1 MDRYLYPHIK
11 NDLSEKMV
19 FIGGP
24 RQVGKTTLSLQFLE
38 SGTEKHPAY
47 LNWDS
52 PVIRKDLLAG
62 QLPTKQ
68 KLLIFDEI
76 HKYKDWKSL
85 IKGFYDLNKSD
96 TQILVTGSARLDYF
110 RKGGDSLQGRYHYYR
125 LHPLSLD
132 EISPDYSSSS
142 VPDLLQF
149 GGFPEPQIKANK
161 THWKRWERE
170 RAKRVIFEDLVSLEN
185 VRNVSQ
191 VELLASLL
199 PERVGSLLSIN
210 NLSTD
215 LQVAFETAEKWI
227 SMLEN
232 LYVCFRISPWTNSKV
247 RSLKKERKVYMWDWS
262 VCLDESARYENMVA
276 SHLLKFCNL
285 WEDTK
290 GEDMDLQFLRN
301 AQGKEIDF
309 VVLKNQKP
317 WFAVECKTDDRSL
330 SKQISYY
337 AERTNIPHFFQ
348 VHMGRKDYEVR
359 EHRARVLPFH
369 KLSQWLTENS
379 PNV

>member
-1 MDRYLYPHIK
+1 MNRYLTPYVK

-24 RQVGKTTLSLQFLE
+24 RQVGKTTLSLQFLP
-38 SGTEKHPAY
+38 SGNEKHPAY

-52 PVIRKDLLAG
+52 PLIRKDLLAG
-62 QLPTKQ
+62 QLPPDQ
-68 KLLIFDEI
+68 KLIILDEI

-96 TQILVTGSARLDYF
+96 TQFLVTGSARLDYF

-125 LHPLSLD
+125 LHPLTLD
-132 EISPDYSSSS
+132 EISPDCSASQ
-142 VPDLLQF
+142 VPNLLRF
-149 GGFPEPQIKANK
+149 GGFPEPQIKSSE

-199 PERVGSLLSIN
+199 PDRVGSLLSIN

-215 LQVAFETAEKWI
+215 LQVAFETAEKWV

-232 LYVCFRISPWTNSKV
+232 LYVCFRISPWTNSTL
-247 RSLKKERKVYMWDWS
+247 RSLKKEKKVYMWDWS
-262 VCLDESARYENMVA
+262 VCSDESARYENMVA
-276 SHLLKFCNL
+276 SHLFKFCHL
-285 WEDTK
+285 WEDAK
-290 GEDMDLQFLRN
+290 GEEMALQFIRN

-317 WFAVECKTDDRSL
+317 WFAVECKTDDRQL

-337 AERTNIPHFFQ
+337 AERTNIPIFSKSTWA
-348 VHMGRKDYEVR
+348 VKTTKSKSTEPAYS
-359 EHRARVLPFH
+359 PF
-369 KLSQWLTENS
+369 TNC
-379 PNV
+379 PNG

>member
-1 MDRYLYPHIK
+1 MNRYLTPYVK

-24 RQVGKTTLSLQFLE
+24 RQVGKTTLSLQFLP
-38 SGTEKHPAY
+38 SGNEKHPAY

-52 PVIRKDLLAG
+52 PLIRKDLLAG
-62 QLPTKQ
+62 QLPPEQ
-68 KLLIFDEI
+68 KLIILDEI

-96 TQILVTGSARLDYF
+96 TQFLVTGSARLDYF

-125 LHPLSLD
+125 LHPLTLD
-132 EISPDYSSSS
+132 EISPDCSASQ
-142 VPDLLQF
+142 VPNLLRF
-149 GGFPEPQIKANK
+149 GGFPEPQIKSSE

-199 PERVGSLLSIN
+199 PNRVGSLLSIN

-215 LQVAFETAEKWI
+215 LQVAFETAEKWV

-232 LYVCFRISPWTNSKV
+232 LYVCFRISPWSNSTL
-247 RSLKKERKVYMWDWS
+247 RSLKKEKKVYMWDWS
-262 VCLDESARYENMVA
+262 VCSDESARYENMVA
-276 SHLLKFCNL
+276 SQLFKFCHL
-285 WEDTK
+285 WEDAK
-290 GEDMDLQFLRN
+290 GEEMALQFIRN

-317 WFAVECKTDDRSL
+317 WFAVECKTDDRQL

-337 AERTNIPHFFQ
+337 AERTKIPHFFQ
-348 VHMGRKDYEVR
+348 VHLGSKDYEIK

-369 KLSQWLTENS
+369 KLSQWLMENS
-379 PNV
+379 PSV

>member
-1 MDRYLYPHIK
+1 MNRYLTPYVK

-24 RQVGKTTLSLQFLE
+24 RQVGKTTLSLQFLP
-38 SGTEKHPAY
+38 SGNEKHPAY

-52 PVIRKDLLAG
+52 PLIRKDLLAG
-62 QLPTKQ
+62 QLPPDQ
-68 KLLIFDEI
+68 KLIILDEI

-96 TQILVTGSARLDYF
+96 TQFLVTGSARLDYF

-125 LHPLSLD
+125 LHPLTLD
-132 EISPDYSSSS
+132 EISLDCSASQ
-142 VPDLLQF
+142 VPNLLRF
-149 GGFPEPQIKANK
+149 GGFPEPQIKSSE

-170 RAKRVIFEDLVSLEN
+170 RSKRVIFEDLVSLEN

-199 PERVGSLLSIN
+199 PNRVGSLLSIK

-215 LQVAFETAEKWI
+215 LQVAFETAEKWV

-232 LYVCFRISPWTNSKV
+232 LYVCFRISPWTNSTL
-247 RSLKKERKVYMWDWS
+247 RSLKKEKKIYMWDWS
-262 VCLDESARYENMVA
+262 VCYDKSARYENMVA
-276 SHLLKFCNL
+276 SHLFKFCHL
-285 WEDTK
+285 WEDVK
-290 GEDMDLQFLRN
+290 GEEMALQFIRN

-317 WFAVECKTDDRSL
+317 WFAVECKTDDRHL

-348 VHMGRKDYEVR
+348 VHLGSKDYEIK
-359 EHRARVLPFH
+359 EHRARVLPFN
-369 KLSQWLTENS
+369 KLSQWLMDNS
-379 PNV
+379 PEV

>member
-1 MDRYLYPHIK
+1 MNRYLTPYVK

-24 RQVGKTTLSLQFLE
+24 RQVGKTTLSLQFLP
-38 SGTEKHPAY
+38 SGNEKHPAY

-52 PVIRKDLLAG
+52 PLIRKDLLAG
-62 QLPTKQ
+62 QLPPDQ
-68 KLLIFDEI
+68 KLIILDEI

-96 TQILVTGSARLDYF
+96 TQFLVTGSARLDYF
-110 RKGGDSLQGRYHYYR
+110 RKGGDSLQGRYHYYL
-125 LHPLSLD
+125 LHPLTLD
-132 EISPDYSSSS
+132 EISPDCSASE
-142 VPDLLQF
+142 VPNLLRF
-149 GGFPEPQIKANK
+149 GGFPEPQIKSSE

-191 VELLASLL
+191 VELLSSLL
-199 PERVGSLLSIN
+199 PDRVGSLLSIN

-215 LQVAFETAEKWI
+215 LQVAFETTEKWV

-232 LYVCFRISPWTNSKV
+232 LYVCFRISPWTNSTL
-247 RSLKKERKVYMWDWS
+247 RSLKKEKKVYMCDWS
-262 VCLDESARYENMVA
+262 VCSDESARYENMVA
-276 SHLLKFCNL
+276 SHLLKFCHL
-285 WEDTK
+285 WEDAR
-290 GEDMDLQFLRN
+290 GEEMALQFIRN

-309 VVLKNQKP
+309 VVVKNQKP
-317 WFAVECKTDDRSL
+317 WFAVECKTDDRQL

-348 VHMGRKDYEVR
+348 VHLGSKDYIIK
-359 EHRARVLPFH
+359 EHRAIVLPFN
-369 KLSQWLTENS
+369 KLTQWLLENS
-379 PNV
+379 PSA

>member
-1 MDRYLYPHIK
+1 VNRYLTPYAK

-24 RQVGKTTLSLQFLE
+24 RQVGKTTLSLQFLP
-38 SGTEKHPAY
+38 SGNEKHPAY

-52 PVIRKDLLAG
+52 PLIRKDLLAG
-62 QLPTKQ
+62 QLPPDQ
-68 KLLIFDEI
+68 QLIILDEI

-96 TQILVTGSARLDYF
+96 TQFLITGSARLDYF

-125 LHPLSLD
+125 LHPLTLD
-132 EISPDYSSSS
+132 EISPDCSASQ
-142 VPDLLQF
+142 VPNLLRF
-149 GGFPEPQIKANK
+149 GGFPEPQIKSNE

-199 PERVGSLLSIN
+199 PHRIGSLLSIN

-215 LQVAFETAEKWI
+215 LQVAFETTEKWV

-232 LYVCFRISPWTNSKV
+232 LYVCFRISPWTNSTL
-247 RSLKKERKVYMWDWS
+247 RSLKKEKKVYMWDWS
-262 VCLDESARYENMVA
+262 VCSDESARYENMVA
-276 SHLLKFCNL
+276 SHLFKFCHL
-285 WEDTK
+285 WEDTR
-290 GEDMDLQFLRN
+290 GEEMALQFIRN

-309 VVLKNQKP
+309 VVVKNQKP
-317 WFAVECKTDDRSL
+317 WFAVECKTDDRQL

-337 AERTNIPHFFQ
+337 AERTNIPKFFQ
-348 VHMGRKDYEVR
+348 VHLGSKDYEVK
-359 EHRARVLPFH
+359 ENRARVLAFH
-369 KLSQWLTENS
+369 KFCEWLQANI
-379 PNV
+379 PKI

>member
-1 MDRYLYPHIK
+1 MNRYLTPYAK

-24 RQVGKTTLSLQFLE
+24 RQVGKTTLSLQFLQ
-38 SGTEKHPAY
+38 SGDEKHPAY

-52 PVIRKDLLAG
+52 SLVKKDLLDG
-62 QLPTKQ
+62 KLPADQ

-76 HKYKDWKSL
+76 HKYKNWKTL

-125 LHPLSLD
+125 LHPLTLD
-132 EISPDYSSSS
+132 ELSPDFSKSCI
-142 VPDLLQF
+142 PNLMKF
-149 GGFPEPQIKANK
+149 GGFPEPQIKANV

-170 RAKRVIFEDLVSLEN
+170 RSKRVIFEDLVSLEN
-185 VRNVSQ
+185 VRQVNQ

-199 PERVGSLLSIN
+199 PSRVGSLLSIN
-210 NLSTD
+210 NLAND
-215 LQVAFETAEKWI
+215 LQVAFETAQSWI

-232 LYVCFRISPWTNSKV
+232 LYVCYRISPWTNSKV
-247 RSLKKERKVYMWDWS
+247 RSLRKENKLYMWDWS
-262 VCLDESARYENMVA
+262 VCADESAKYENMVA

-285 WEDTK
+285 WEDSM
-290 GEDMDLQFLRN
+290 GEEISLHFLRN

-309 VVLKNQKP
+309 VILRENQP
-317 WFAVECKTDDRSL
+317 WFAVECKSDDRNL

-337 AERTNIPHFFQ
+337 AERTNIPKFFQ
-348 VHMGRKDYEVR
+348 VHLGSKDYEVKK
-359 EHRARVLPFH
+359 HRTRVLPFH
-369 KLSQWLTENS
+369 MFCKWLQANL
-379 PNV
+379 PKI

>member
-1 MDRYLYPHIK
+1 VNRYLTPYVK

-24 RQVGKTTLSLQFLE
+24 RQVGKTTLSLQFLP
-38 SGTEKHPAY
+38 SGNEKHPAY

-52 PVIRKDLLAG
+52 PLIRKDLLAG
-62 QLPTKQ
+62 QLPPDQ
-68 KLLIFDEI
+68 KLIILDEI

-96 TQILVTGSARLDYF
+96 TQFLVTGSARLDYF

-125 LHPLSLD
+125 LHPLTLD
-132 EISPDYSSSS
+132 EISPDCSASQ
-142 VPDLLQF
+142 VPDLLRF
-149 GGFPEPQIKANK
+149 GGFPEPQIKSSE

-191 VELLASLL
+191 VELLSSLL
-199 PERVGSLLSIN
+199 PDRVGSLLSIN

-215 LQVAFETAEKWI
+215 LQVAFETAEKWV

-232 LYVCFRISPWTNSKV
+232 LYVCFRISPWTNSTL
-247 RSLKKERKVYMWDWS
+247 RSLKKEKKVYMWDWS
-262 VCLDESARYENMVA
+262 VCSDESARYENMVA
-276 SHLLKFCNL
+276 SHLFKFCHL
-285 WEDTK
+285 WEDAN
-290 GEDMDLQFLRN
+290 GEEMALQFIRN

-309 VVLKNQKP
+309 VVVKNQKP
-317 WFAVECKTDDRSL
+317 WFALECKTDDRQL

-337 AERTNIPHFFQ
+337 AERTNIPHFLQ
-348 VHMGRKDYEVR
+348 VHLGSKDYEIK
-359 EHRARVLPFH
+359 EHRARVLPFN
-369 KLSQWLTENS
+369 KLSQWLIQNL

>member
-1 MDRYLYPHIK
+1 VNRYLTPYVK

-24 RQVGKTTLSLQFLE
+24 RQVGKTTLSLQFLP
-38 SGTEKHPAY
+38 SGNEKHPAY

-52 PVIRKDLLAG
+52 PLIRKDLLAG
-62 QLPTKQ
+62 HLPPDQ
-68 KLLIFDEI
+68 ELIILDEI

-96 TQILVTGSARLDYF
+96 TQFLVTGSARLDYF

-125 LHPLSLD
+125 LHPLTLD
-132 EISPDYSSSS
+132 EISPDCSASQ
-142 VPDLLQF
+142 VPNLLRF
-149 GGFPEPQIKANK
+149 GGFPEPQIKSTE

-199 PERVGSLLSIN
+199 PHRTGSLLSIN

-215 LQVAFETAEKWI
+215 LQVAFETTEKWV

-232 LYVCFRISPWTNSKV
+232 LYVCFRISPWINSTL
-247 RSLKKERKVYMWDWS
+247 RSLKKEKKVYMWDWS
-262 VCLDESARYENMVA
+262 VCSDESAKYENMVA
-276 SHLLKFCNL
+276 SHLFKFCHL
-285 WEDTK
+285 LEDAR
-290 GEDMDLQFLRN
+290 GEEMALQFIRN

-309 VVLKNQKP
+309 VVVKNQKP
-317 WFAVECKTDDRSL
+317 WFAVECKTDDRQL

-348 VHMGRKDYEVR
+348 VHLGGKDYEIK
-359 EHRARVLPFH
+359 EYRARVIPFH
-369 KLSQWLTENS
+369 KFCEWLQANI
-379 PNV
+379 PQI

>member
-1 MDRYLYPHIK
+1 VNRYLTPYAK

-24 RQVGKTTLSLQFLE
+24 RQVGKTTLSLQFLP
-38 SGTEKHPAY
+38 SGNEKHPAY

-52 PVIRKDLLAG
+52 PLIRKDLLAG
-62 QLPTKQ
+62 QLPPDQ
-68 KLLIFDEI
+68 QLIILDEI

-96 TQILVTGSARLDYF
+96 TQFLVTGSARLDYF

-125 LHPLSLD
+125 LHPLTLD
-132 EISPDYSSSS
+132 EISPDCSASQ
-142 VPDLLQF
+142 VPNLLRF
-149 GGFPEPQIKANK
+149 GGFPEPQIKSSE

-199 PERVGSLLSIN
+199 PHRIGSLLSIN

-215 LQVAFETAEKWI
+215 LQVAFETTEKWV

-232 LYVCFRISPWTNSKV
+232 LYVCFRISPWTNSSL
-247 RSLKKERKVYMWDWS
+247 RSLKKEKKVYMWDWS
-262 VCLDESARYENMVA
+262 VCADESARYENMVA
-276 SHLLKFCNL
+276 SHLFKFCHL
-285 WEDTK
+285 WEDAR
-290 GEDMDLQFLRN
+290 GEEMTLQFIRN

-309 VVLKNQKP
+309 VVVKNQKP
-317 WFAVECKTDDRSL
+317 WFAVECKTDDRQL

-337 AERTNIPHFFQ
+337 AERTNIPKFFQ
-348 VHMGRKDYEVR
+348 VHLGSKDYEVK
-359 EHRARVLPFH
+359 ENRARVLPFH
-369 KLSQWLTENS
+369 KFCEWLQANL
-379 PNV
+379 PKI

>member
-1 MDRYLYPHIK
+1 VNRYLTPYAK

-24 RQVGKTTLSLQFLE
+24 RQVGKTTLSLQFLP
-38 SGTEKHPAY
+38 SGNEKHPAY

-52 PVIRKDLLAG
+52 PLIRKDLLAG
-62 QLPTKQ
+62 QLPPDQ
-68 KLLIFDEI
+68 QLIILDEI

-96 TQILVTGSARLDYF
+96 TQFLITGSARLDYF

-125 LHPLSLD
+125 LHPLTLD
-132 EISPDYSSSS
+132 EISPDCSASQ
-142 VPDLLQF
+142 VPNLLRF
-149 GGFPEPQIKANK
+149 GGFPEPQIKSNE

-199 PERVGSLLSIN
+199 PHRIGSLLSIN

-215 LQVAFETAEKWI
+215 LQVAFETTEKWV

-232 LYVCFRISPWTNSKV
+232 LYVCFRISPWINSTL
-247 RSLKKERKVYMWDWS
+247 RSLKKEKKVYMWDWS
-262 VCLDESARYENMVA
+262 VCSDESARYENMVA
-276 SHLLKFCNL
+276 SHLFKFCHL
-285 WEDTK
+285 WEDTR
-290 GEDMDLQFLRN
+290 GEEMALQFIRN

-309 VVLKNQKP
+309 VVVKNQKP
-317 WFAVECKTDDRSL
+317 WFAVECKTDDRQL

-337 AERTNIPHFFQ
+337 AERTNIPKFFQ
-348 VHMGRKDYEVR
+348 VHLGSKDYEVK
-359 EHRARVLPFH
+359 ENRARVLAFH
-369 KLSQWLTENS
+369 KFCEWLQANI
-379 PNV
+379 PKI